1 MSNINFMSNSYSEIN
16 YNGNKD
22 VQSTQIVIKDDLG
35 KIYMKENEKETERDM
50 TPDEINA
57 VLKGNPVKLTKKKT
71 KKAIKNKKNIKKKN
85 GSIRKHKGIIQT
97 GGNAGR
103 LQKGY
108 KYSGKKL
115 KNGSPQIIKC
125 KSNKSKSRKLSNF
138 FFTV

>member
-16 YNGNKD
+16 YNGDKD
-22 VQSTQIVIKDDLG
+22 IQSTQIVIKDDLG
-35 KIYMKENEKETERDM
+35 KIYMRENEKETERDM

-57 VLKGNPVKLTKKKT
+57 VLKGNPLKITKKTTEK
-71 KKAIKNKKNIKKKN
+71 KNKKSIKKKK
-85 GSIRKHKGIIQT
+85 GGVRKHKGIIQT

-115 KNGSPQIIKC
+115 KNGLPKIIKC
-125 KSNKSKSRKLSNF
+125 KSKKSKSRKLSNF

>member
-16 YNGNKD
+16 YNGDKD
-22 VQSTQIVIKDDLG
+22 IQSTQIVIKDDLG
-35 KIYMKENEKETERDM
+35 KIYMRENEKETERDM

-57 VLKGNPVKLTKKKT
+57 VLKGNPLKLTKKTT
-71 KKAIKNKKNIKKKN
+71 KKKNKKSIKKKK
-85 GSIRKHKGIIQT
+85 GGVRKHKGIIQT

-115 KNGSPQIIKC
+115 KNGLPKIIKC
-125 KSNKSKSRKLSNF
+125 KSKKSKSRKLSNF
-138 FFTV
+138 FFAV

>member
-1 MSNINFMSNSYSEIN
+1 MSNSYSEIN
-16 YNGNKD
+16 YNGDKD

-35 KIYMKENEKETERDM
+35 KIYMRENEKETERDM

-57 VLKGNPVKLTKKKT
+57 VLKGNPLKLTKKTT
-71 KKAIKNKKNIKKKN
+71 KKKNKKSIKKKK
-85 GSIRKHKGIIQT
+85 GGVRKHKGIIQT

-115 KNGSPQIIKC
+115 KNGLPKIIKC
-125 KSNKSKSRKLSNF
+125 KSKKSKSRKLSNF
-138 FFTV
+138 FFAV

>member
-16 YNGNKD
+16 YNGDKD

-35 KIYMKENEKETERDM
+35 KIYMRENEKETERDM
-50 TPDEINA
+50 TSDEIDA
-57 VLKGNPVKLTKKKT
+57 VLKGNPVKLTKKTSKKT
-71 KKAIKNKKNIKKKN
+71 IKNKKSIKKK
-85 GSIRKHKGIIQT
+85 KGIIQT

-125 KSNKSKSRKLSNF
+125 KSKKSKSRKLSNF
-138 FFTV
+138 FFTI

>member
-16 YNGNKD
+16 YNGDKD

-35 KIYMKENEKETERDM
+35 KIYMRENEKETERDM

-57 VLKGNPVKLTKKKT
+57 VLKGNPLKLTKKTT
-71 KKAIKNKKNIKKKN
+71 KKKNKKSIKKKK
-85 GSIRKHKGIIQT
+85 GGVRKHKGIIQT

-115 KNGSPQIIKC
+115 KNGLPKIIKC
-125 KSNKSKSRKLSNF
+125 KSKKSKSRKLSNF
-138 FFTV
+138 FFAV